1 MWADIDQALSAR
13 RASLRIGTGYH
24 SFSNTVSTFRIALA
38 NVRYPASAEESVALA
53 IRAIRDAADE
63 GAGIV
68 CFPECH
74 VPGYRV
80 PGQEYPDPDA
90 AFLEQAWVTVREA
103 AAKAGIAVVLGT
115 ERLVDGRLG
124 IAVLVIN
131 ADGTIAGIQEKVQM
145 DPSEDGIYS
154 PSAGTERRVFQ
165 VGPLTFGV
173 VICHEGWRYPETVR
187 YAARQGAQ
195 LVFHP
200 HYHWAEPNGY
210 VASSFADPANT
221 FHEKAALCRAAENT
235 IYFASVNHASPD
247 SPTTSVVVNPD
258 GTVLACQPYGV
269 EGVLVADIDLTKATG
284 LLAHRCRAPYAP

>member
-1 MWADIDQALSAR
+1 V
-13 RASLRIGTGYH
+13 TGYH
-24 SFSNTVSTFRIALA
+24 FSRNIVSTFRIALA
-38 NVRYPASAEESVALA
+38 NVRYPATPDESVVVAVQ
-53 IRAIRDAADE
+53 AIRDAAKA

-80 PGQEYPDPDA
+80 PGQDYAAPNP
-90 AFLEQAWVTVREA
+90 AFLERAWATVREA
-103 AAKAGIAVVLGT
+103 AANAGIAVVLGT
-115 ERLVDGRLG
+115 ERMVEGRLG

-131 ADGTIAGIQEKVQM
+131 ADGTIAGFQDKVQM

-154 PSAGTERRVFQ
+154 PSVGTERRVFQ
-165 VGPLTFGV
+165 AGPLTFGV
-173 VICHEGWRYPETVR
+173 AICHEGWRYPETVR
-187 YAARQGAQ
+187 HAARAGAQ

-200 HYHWAEPNGY
+200 HYHWAEPGGY

-235 IYFASVNHASPD
+235 IYFASVNHAGPD

-258 GTVLACQPYGV
+258 GTVLASQPYGV
-269 EGVLVADIDLTKATG
+269 EGVLMADLDLTKATG
-284 LLAHRCRAPYAP
+284 LLAHRCRAPY